1 MTSSYRLPSQPFED
15 FTKSLIDSLRNI
27 KNVIVVLSGK
37 GGVGKSFIAAS
48 LAISFR
54 LMGRDVA
61 VLDADFHGPSIPW
74 ILGIEDRYPGVT
86 IDGKIVPVDVEGISV
101 ISIELMLDD
110 RKNPII
116 WRGPMKSK
124 AILELISKT
133 FWGSKDYLVVDLPPG
148 TGDEP
153 LTIAQYLRVKPIA
166 SILVLTPGAMVKH
179 IVEKA
184 KQFLNLLN
192 IPFIGT
198 VINMSYYRCPQCGTV
213 TRILGSVDIDPR
225 EVLVEIPLD
234 PQLSQVIERGTL
246 LSFIKN
252 NENETATIL
261 RNLGR
266 IVEDRLKNLNL
277 RV

>member
-86 IDGKIVPVDVEGISV
+86 IDGKIVPVDVEGISI

-192 IPFIGT
+192 IPLIGT

>member
-48 LAISFR
+48 LAISFK

-252 NENETATIL
+252 NENETATML

>member
-48 LAISFR
+48 LAISFK

-198 VINMSYYRCPQCGTV
+198 VINMSYYRCPQCRTV

-252 NENETATIL
+252 NENETATML

>member
-48 LAISFR
+48 LAISFK

>member
-1 MTSSYRLPSQPFED
+1 MSSQYRLPSQPIDD

-27 KNVIVVLSGK
+27 KRVIMVLSGK
-37 GGVGKSFIAAS
+37 GGVGKSFIASS
-48 LAISFR
+48 LAISFK

-61 VLDADFHGPSIPW
+61 LLDADFHGPSIPW
-74 ILGIEDRYPGVT
+74 ILGVEDRYPGVT
-86 IDGKIVPVDVEGISV
+86 IDGKIIPVDVEGISIV
-101 ISIELMLDD
+101 SIELMLDD

-133 FWGSKDYLVVDLPPG
+133 SWGSKDYLIVDLPPG

-153 LTIAQYLRVKPIA
+153 LTIAQYLRVKPIV
-166 SILVLTPGAMVKH
+166 SILVLTPGSMVKH

-198 VINMSYYRCPQCGTV
+198 VINMSYYRCPQCGTI

-225 EVLVEIPLD
+225 EVLAEIPLD
-234 PQLSQVIERGTL
+234 LQLSQAIEKGTL
-246 LSFIKN
+246 MSFIKDS
-252 NENETATIL
+252 ENETAKIL
-261 RNLGR
+261 RSLGK
-266 IVEDRLKNLNL
+266 IVEDKLKDIDFKI
-277 RV
+277 